1 MKLSARIL
9 ASAAV
14 VGLGATVL
22 STSAFAVTNLGPLD
36 PPNAGSFNET
46 VPGGLFTVEADFSL
60 TKSASASIST
70 TISVTSM
77 GDYTPGTLEL
87 YDVTTSSIVQ
97 TLGLTFGG
105 SAWTA
110 SFADK
115 LAPGSYQVFVTGTDN
130 RSSLGVGGTV
140 TTSGVPEP
148 STWAMMALGFAGLGY
163 GAFRQR
169 KTKISMLAA

>member
-1 MKLSARIL
+1 MKLSARIV

-22 STSAFAVTNLGPLD
+22 STSAFAATNLGNLD
-36 PPNAGSFNET
+36 PPNANSFSET
-46 VPGGLFTVEADFSL
+46 VGGGVFSVEADFTLS
-60 TKSASASIST
+60 KSASASTSA

-77 GDYTPGTLEL
+77 DNYTPGTLEL
-87 YDVTTSSIVQ
+87 YDATTSSVVQ
-97 TLGLTFGG
+97 TLALTFGG

-110 SFADK
+110 SFTDK

-130 RSSLGVGGTV
+130 VTSLGVGGTV